1 MLPNSTALDFKL
13 NVLIIDSVSEHAF
26 ALASALKRQILPMH
40 QMTVEGKKWA
50 EIRAPHLAFGQPPRT
65 NAEETLV
72 SAGLSDT

>member
-1 MLPNSTALDFKL
+1 MVPNSAALDCKL
-13 NVLIIDSVSEHAF
+13 NTLIIDSVHAF

-72 SAGLSDT
+72 SAKLSNT